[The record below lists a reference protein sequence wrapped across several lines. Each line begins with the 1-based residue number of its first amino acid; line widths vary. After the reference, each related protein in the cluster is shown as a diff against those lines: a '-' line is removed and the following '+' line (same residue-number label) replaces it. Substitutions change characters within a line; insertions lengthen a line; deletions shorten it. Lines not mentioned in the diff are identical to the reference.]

1 MKAHVKEFA
10 GKSIT
15 TDEWKNFLYSF
26 MEKNFGSEK
35 KVALDTIDWK
45 GWLNSPGMVTFSA
58 NKF

>member
-15 TDEWKNFLYSF
+15 TDEWKNFLYLF

-35 KVALDTIDWK
+35 KDALDKVDWN
-45 GWLNSPGMVTFSA
+45 GWLHSPGMVIFY
-58 NKF
+58 

>member
-26 MEKNFGSEK
+26 MGPEK
-35 KVALDTIDWK
+35 KDALDKIDWN
-45 GWLNSPGMVTFSA
+45 GWLHSPGMVFSI
-58 NKF
+58 K

>member
-1 MKAHVKEFA
+1 MRAHVKEFA

-35 KVALDTIDWK
+35 KDALDKIDWK
-45 GWLNSPGMVTFSA
+45 GWLNSPGLVIFQ